1 MIVMGSLLLE
11 IVRNSRKVVVA
22 SGKRNNRYM
31 YVYHRFT
38 TTVHT
43 DVTVTQMRRAHYVVK
58 REQIIVDTTFR
69 NFLGGTGT

>member
-1 MIVMGSLLLE
+1 M
-11 IVRNSRKVVVA
+11 KH
-22 SGKRNNRYM
+22 
-31 YVYHRFT
+31 VYHRFT

-69 NFLGGTGT
+69 NFLGT